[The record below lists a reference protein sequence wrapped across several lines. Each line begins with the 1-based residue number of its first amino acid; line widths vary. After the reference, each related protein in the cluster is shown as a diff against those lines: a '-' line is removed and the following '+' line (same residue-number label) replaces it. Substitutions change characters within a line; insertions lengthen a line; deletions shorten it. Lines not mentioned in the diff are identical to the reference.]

1 MEELWDIL
9 DEKGNFTGRTMN
21 KGKVPEGF
29 YHQGADVWIIN
40 SQNKILIQKRSHQ
53 KRLSPNVWAMTGG
66 SVIKGE
72 TSLQT
77 IERETEEELGI
88 SLNMKNIKL
97 IKRYKTGTVWLDIY
111 LIIQDI
117 DLQDIVM
124 QEEEV
129 SEVKWATY
137 KEIEEIFNN
146 NQFIENR
153 WEYIRD
159 IIKEFVT
166 RQVDL

>member
-1 MEELWDIL
+1 MEEVWDIL
-9 DEKGNFTGRTMN
+9 DEKGNKTGRIMK
-21 KGKVPEGF
+21 KGLLPEGF

-40 SQNKILIQKRSHQ
+40 SGNKILIQKRSPQ
-53 KRLSPNVWAMTGG
+53 KRNEPNVWAMTGG

-77 IERETEEELGI
+77 IERETKEELGI

-97 IKRYKTGTVWLDIY
+97 VKQYKTGTVWLDTY
-111 LIIQDI
+111 LIKQDI
-117 DLQDIVM
+117 DLKDIIM

-129 SEVKWATY
+129 CEVRWATF
-137 KEIEEIFNN
+137 KEIEELFAH
-146 NQFIENR
+146 NQFMENR

-159 IIKEFVT
+159 IIKDFIRT
-166 RQVDL
+166 